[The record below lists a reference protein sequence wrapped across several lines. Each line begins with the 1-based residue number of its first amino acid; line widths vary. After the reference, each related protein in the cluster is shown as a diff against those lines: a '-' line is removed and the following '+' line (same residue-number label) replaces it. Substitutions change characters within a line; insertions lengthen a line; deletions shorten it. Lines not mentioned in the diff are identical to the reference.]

1 MPHVLAQ
8 ARSAAVAALNGLPT
22 TGPRVYVQE
31 PYPWPEASLP
41 ALVVA
46 TSCAPV
52 PEYLDPG
59 AALRW
64 DVVIEVTC
72 VVKGTG
78 DLMAELD
85 TIATEVQGAL
95 CALATVGGKS
105 VQVLP
110 TNLDAPAVDG
120 SGDQPVA
127 RRTVSLVMQ
136 SLFTLAASPD
146 LLLD

>member
-8 ARSAAVAALNGLPT
+8 ARAAAVAALNGLPT

-52 PEYLDPG
+52 SDYIDGE
-59 AALRW
+59 AQLRW
-64 DVVIEVTC
+64 DVSIEVAAI
-72 VVKGTG
+72 VKGQS
-78 DLMAELD
+78 DLMALLD

-95 CALATVGGKS
+95 CALAAVGGKP
-105 VQVLP
+105 VQILP
-110 TNLDAPAVDG
+110 VNVEAPAVDG
-120 SGDQPVA
+120 GGDQPVA
-127 RRTVSLVMQ
+127 RRAVTFTMQ
-136 SLFTLAASPD
+136 SLYTLATSPD
-146 LLLD
+146 TLLD

>member
-1 MPHVLAQ
+1 MAHVLAQ
-8 ARSAAVAALNGLPT
+8 ARTAAVAALNGLPT

-41 ALVVA
+41 ALLVA
-46 TSCAPV
+46 TSAAPE
-52 PEYLDPG
+52 PQYLDPG
-59 AALRW
+59 AALKW
-64 DVVIEVTC
+64 DVTVDVTA

-78 DLMAELD
+78 DLMALLD
-85 TIATEVQGAL
+85 QIALEVQGAL
-95 CALATVGGKS
+95 CVIDDVGGKF

-110 TNLDAPAVDG
+110 VNFDVPSVDG

-127 RRTVSLVMQ
+127 RRTVRFVMQ
-136 SLFTLAASPD
+136 SLFTLAATPD

>member
-8 ARSAAVAALNGLPT
+8 ARTAAVAALNGLPT

-41 ALVVA
+41 ALLVA
-46 TSCAPV
+46 TSAS
-52 PEYLDPG
+52 PEPQYLDPG
-59 AALRW
+59 SALRW
-64 DVVIEVTC
+64 DVTVDVTA
-72 VVKGTG
+72 VVKGVG
-78 DLMAELD
+78 DLMALLD
-85 TIATEVQGAL
+85 TITTEAQGAL
-95 CALATVGGKS
+95 CALASVGGKP

-110 TNLDAPAVDG
+110 VSFEVAQIDG

-127 RRTVSLVMQ
+127 RRRIAFVMQ
-136 SLFTLAASPD
+136 SLFTLAATPD